1 MKNKGKSVKPLLL
14 GSNLITFSVPE
25 TYLSHK
31 AWKWP
36 VFFGTRYQK
45 CWKKKKFERDRL
57 VSVQDR
63 VTWYWWEHITT
74 TAKDEKSNCAII
86 ITVT

>member
-31 AWKWP
+31 AWK
-36 VFFGTRYQK
+36 
-45 CWKKKKFERDRL
+45 
-57 VSVQDR
+57 
-63 VTWYWWEHITT
+63 
-74 TAKDEKSNCAII
+74 
-86 ITVT
+86 